1 MIADTTTD
9 FQTVDHWEDNKL
21 DRTQSSRMGWS
32 DVALSLS
39 GPVVQDLRTH
49 FTQRWNFIYDEK
61 YSKKATRYARLP
73 DTSSGAQQAQQRGF
87 EGDNDGE
94 RGFGG
99 DGESGERGL
108 FGHGHGLRQKL
119 YERVNQYGQG
129 EDEGQQS
136 QSHAE
141 HAAQRGGVDCQ
152 ITRSSAKWS
161 HNIST
166 EVSTD
171 NNRRSLFLNHANY
184 FSTRSKMHTARSSR
198 TASIS
203 STSRTSSSSLPPG
216 PSRSRS
222 RTRSAQLWSSVLFV
236 QLATARST
244 R

>member
-1 MIADTTTD
+1 MADTTAD

-73 DTSSGAQQAQQRGF
+73 DTSSGAQQSQQRDFG
-87 EGDNDGE
+87 GDNDGE

-119 YERVNQYGQG
+119 YERVNQHGQG
-129 EDEGQQS
+129 QDGDFQ

-166 EVSTD
+166 EVRTIRVENQHHVAVFAKHRLGKHCKCS
-171 NNRRSLFLNHANY
+171 NN
-184 FSTRSKMHTARSSR
+184 
-198 TASIS
+198 I
-203 STSRTSSSSLPPG
+203 
-216 PSRSRS
+216 
-222 RTRSAQLWSSVLFV
+222 
-236 QLATARST
+236 
-244 R
+244 